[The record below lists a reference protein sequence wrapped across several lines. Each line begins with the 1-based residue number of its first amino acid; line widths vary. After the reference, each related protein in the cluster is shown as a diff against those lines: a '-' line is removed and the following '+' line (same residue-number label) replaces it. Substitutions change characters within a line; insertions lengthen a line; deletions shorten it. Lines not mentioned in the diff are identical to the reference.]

1 MYEFTHLLYKVLC
14 DYFTR
19 YVMAL
24 ERSRVTLTEVVP
36 NSIRRQ
42 NGSTSLFEFF
52 LIEAVWITLG
62 RYFRLLH
69 VWTFQHGYIM
79 CEVMDMHCRTS
90 AIWAFVFKKYI
101 IKWQI
106 ISLDKPLIPQLG
118 SCRAFWSCIETAVW
132 TFNTLGPIEVH
143 YMEKTPGKFSLIYFR
158 LKKGRHEHLG
168 WHGDE

>member
-1 MYEFTHLLYKVLC
+1 MLCNGIGKV
-14 DYFTR
+14 TR
-19 YVMAL
+19 DVD
-24 ERSRVTLTEVVP
+24 RSSTELHP
-36 NSIRRQ
+36 
-42 NGSTSLFEFF
+42 TSKWFNILVLIF

-69 VWTFQHGYIM
+69 VWTFQHDYIM

-143 YMEKTPGKFSLIYFR
+143 YMEKTPGMFSLIYFR
-158 LKKGRHEHLG
+158 LKKERHEHLG